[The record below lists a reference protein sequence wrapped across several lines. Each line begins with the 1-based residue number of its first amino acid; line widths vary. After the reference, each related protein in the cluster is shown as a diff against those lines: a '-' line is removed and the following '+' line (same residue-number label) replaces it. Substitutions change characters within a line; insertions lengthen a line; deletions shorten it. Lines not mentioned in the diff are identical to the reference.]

1 MTMTDLQKLAARLGE
16 VHNEL
21 STIIARLQLKQN
33 ALMQDALPGIRRC
46 VNSAIDKTALLALGV
61 AENPGLFDK
70 PKSQVFEG
78 IRFGLRKGSGGIS
91 WEDDDQVVALIQ
103 KHFTKDEAELLI
115 KTTRKPIKS
124 ALNDLDV
131 ADLKKIGCNVEGTS
145 DVVFV
150 KPVDTA
156 IDKIVNA
163 LLKSAIADQL
173 KEAA

>member
-1 MTMTDLQKLAARLGE
+1 MNMTELQKLAAKLGE
-16 VHNEL
+16 VRNEL
-21 STIIARLQLKQN
+21 STIIARLQIKQSE
-33 ALMQDALPGIRRC
+33 LMQDALPGIRRC
-46 VNSAIDKTALLALGV
+46 VNSAADKTALLINGV
-61 AENPGLFDK
+61 DENRALFDK

-103 KHFTKDEAELLI
+103 KHFAKDEAELLI

-131 ADLKKIGCNVEGTS
+131 ADLKKIGCTVEGTS
-145 DVVFV
+145 EVVFV

-156 IDKIVNA
+156 VDKIVNA
-163 LLKSAIADQL
+163 LLKSAIGDQ